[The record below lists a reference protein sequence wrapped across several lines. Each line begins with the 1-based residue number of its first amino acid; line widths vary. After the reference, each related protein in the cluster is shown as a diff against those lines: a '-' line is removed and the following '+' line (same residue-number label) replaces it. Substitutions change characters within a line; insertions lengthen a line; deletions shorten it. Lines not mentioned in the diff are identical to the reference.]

1 MGRCLAWFFE
11 YRSYLAHLGSIIVLI
26 VNSFFFIYLHVND
39 PNKDYNNNNNK
50 RVKGRKSLPWVTNA
64 IHYLIKKKITCTL
77 RKRIKKST
85 FQSEHLITKFKDLR
99 SRIKRM
105 LLTIALNI

>member
-1 MGRCLAWFFE
+1 MVLRVPFA
-11 YRSYLAHLGSIIVLI
+11 YIAHLGSIIVLV

-39 PNKDYNNNNNK
+39 PNKDYNNNNNNK
-50 RVKGRKSLPWVTNA
+50 RVKGRKSLPWLTNT
-64 IHYLIKKKITCTL
+64 ILYLIKKKITL